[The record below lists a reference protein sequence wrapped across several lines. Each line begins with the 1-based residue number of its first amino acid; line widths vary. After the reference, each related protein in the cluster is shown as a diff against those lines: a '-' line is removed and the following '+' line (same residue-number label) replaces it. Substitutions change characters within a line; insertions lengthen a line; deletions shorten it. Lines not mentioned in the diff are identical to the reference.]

1 MRTAVV
7 AADANGQPLLIKLAA
22 RPSSV
27 APGRIKVAFMVDTTQ
42 GLAAT
47 DGEKIQRIT
56 APDDLPDEVI
66 VDQEFRIEMN

>member
-7 AADANGQPLLIKLAA
+7 AADSKGQPLMIKLAA

-47 DGEKIQRIT
+47 DGERIQQLPT
-56 APDDLPDEVI
+56 PEGMPDEVV